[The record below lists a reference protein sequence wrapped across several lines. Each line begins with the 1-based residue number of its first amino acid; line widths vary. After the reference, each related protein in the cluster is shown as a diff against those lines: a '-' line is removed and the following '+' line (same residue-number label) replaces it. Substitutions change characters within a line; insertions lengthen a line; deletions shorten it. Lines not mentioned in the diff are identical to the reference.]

1 MKVSKKMFQIVLT
14 VVLCLA
20 FVIPM
25 AQAAAPKYVFL
36 FIGDGLG
43 MPQRAATAMYQSG
56 DPNSPALLLMDQF
69 PVHGVTTTY
78 ANDRFI
84 TGLAASSTAMA
95 TGVKTN
101 INYIGMDPDLNPV
114 ETLAEKAKK
123 QGMKVAIISSVSID
137 HATPAAFYAHQPHRG
152 NYHEIDVA
160 LANSDFDFFGGGG
173 IKDPEGKKSKAPQG
187 NAYDIAK
194 SNGFSIV
201 SDKADFMNLKPGVGK
216 VFAYNNWL
224 QDGGALPYAIDT
236 REEDITIAEFT
247 QKAIELLDNDN
258 GFFMMIEG
266 GKIDWAAHANDAVA
280 MIKDTVAFDEAI
292 QSAYDFYEAHPEDT
306 LIVVSGDHEC
316 GGLSLGFAGT
326 KYATAFDILGG
337 QKVSFQAFSADI
349 LKQYKEENAGKANF
363 ADVMALIE
371 ANFGLKIEGA
381 EDDPLV
387 LADYELAALEEA
399 FIKSMSGVKLQA
411 KTDFLLYGGYDPLT
425 MQVTHILNQKAGL
438 AWTSYSHTGVPVSTS
453 AVGNGAE
460 MFGGFYDNTDIGKRL
475 MQLIDS
481 SVAVAR

>member
-1 MKVSKKMFQIVLT
+1 MKLSKRSLQ
-14 VVLCLA
+14 VVFAVALCLA
-20 FVIPM
+20 FVVPIT
-25 AQAAAPKYVFL
+25 QADAPKYVFL

-43 MPQRAATAMYQSG
+43 MPQRAATEMYQSG
-56 DPNSPALLLMDQF
+56 DPNTPSLLLMDKF

-84 TGLAASSTAMA
+84 TGSAASATAMA

-101 INYIGMDPDLNPV
+101 INYIGMDPELNSV
-114 ETLAEKAKK
+114 ETIAEKAKK

-152 NYHEIDVA
+152 MYHEIDVS

-194 SNGFSIV
+194 SNGFTIV

-216 VFAYNNWL
+216 VFAYNTWL
-224 QDGGALPYAIDT
+224 PDGKALPYAIDT

-247 QKAIELLDNDN
+247 QKAIELLDNEN

-266 GKIDWAAHANDAVA
+266 GKIDWAAHANDAVS
-280 MIKDTVAFDEAI
+280 MIKDTVAFDESVKA
-292 QSAYDFYEAHPEDT
+292 AYGFYEAHPEDT

-326 KYATAFDILGG
+326 KYATAFDILGD
-337 QKVSFQAFSADI
+337 QKISFQEFSANV
-349 LKQYKEENAGKANF
+349 LKQYREDNAGKAEF
-363 ADVMALIE
+363 ASVLPLIE
-371 ANFGLKIEGA
+371 EYFGLKAEG
-381 EDDPLV
+381 EGPLV
-387 LADYELAALEEA
+387 LADYEMDMLEEA
-399 FIKSMSGVKLQA
+399 FIKSMAGVKLQA
-411 KTDFLLYGGYDPLT
+411 KADFLLYGGYDPLT
-425 MQVTHILNQKAGL
+425 MQITHILNQKAGL

-460 MFGGFYDNTDIGKRL
+460 AFGGFYDNTDIGKKL
-475 MQLIDS
+475 MQLIDTS
-481 SVAVAR
+481 MAALQ